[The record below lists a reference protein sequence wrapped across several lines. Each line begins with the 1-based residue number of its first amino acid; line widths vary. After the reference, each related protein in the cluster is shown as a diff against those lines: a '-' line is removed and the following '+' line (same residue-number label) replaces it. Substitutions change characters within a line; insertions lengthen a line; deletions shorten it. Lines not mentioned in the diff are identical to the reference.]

1 MQRQLKAQV
10 VEIMKYRPVVVSPVA
25 IVALFLLL
33 MAPVALALESP
44 SIKSITPSW
53 GPPGTSV
60 TLRGS
65 NFGTSGE
72 VWVRYYQSPTTLR
85 TFVTHTDS
93 YQNTM
98 VVFRMP
104 TDAVKNTRADI
115 WIGGGYYDSNVVHFQ
130 FKDSNTPVLE
140 SVSPN
145 PCPAGGKLTIKG
157 SNFGD
162 VRAIDEYLKFENTDP
177 GGPSFNIEAFPSW
190 GNYRVVTTPLPSYK
204 GTFKIIYCKGMTVPS
219 PYGEVGA
226 GDITVTINND
236 PVPPQDVVIATSRTW
251 AHDSIGA
258 PSAATKWYLPE
269 GSTANGDETWVLVQN
284 PGGEDA
290 QVKLT
295 YVTETATKD
304 VIGSVPANSR
314 KTYNAA
320 DAFPDNPGISVIV
333 GSNVPVVAEK
343 AVYGNNRNWGHDSI
357 GASMLSNLWYLAE
370 GCTAEGFTTRVS
382 VMNPNTTSAKV
393 TLTYM
398 TGAGPVAG
406 PSETLPANSRKS
418 YDVGT
423 AVPSQWSVST
433 QVTSDQPV
441 VAERAM
447 FGNRGTWAHDSIGAR
462 ALFKTWYLAEG
473 CTGPSFETWVLV
485 QNPNDEPANVSLT
498 YMTPSGATPGPTAII
513 APQSRQTFD
522 VSTTVP
528 GAWQVSTKVT
538 SDQPVVAERAMY
550 GNNRVWATD
559 SIGIA
564 NPGTKRY
571 LAEGCTLPGFETWVL
586 VQNPNDEPAGVTLTY
601 MTPSGAVRGPSE
613 TLPANSRKTYNVADT
628 VNGCTEVSTMVV
640 SNSGVTAERAMYG
653 DPK

>member
-1 MQRQLKAQV
+1 MRRQLKAQV
-10 VEIMKYRPVVVSPVA
+10 VEIMKLRLVVVSLVTF
-25 IVALFLLL
+25 VVLVVLL
-33 MAPVALALESP
+33 MPPAALALASP
-44 SIKSITPSW
+44 SITSITPSS

-98 VVFRMP
+98 VVFSMP
-104 TDAVKNTRADI
+104 ADAVNNTRADI
-115 WIGGGYYDSNVVHFQ
+115 WIGGGSYDSNVVVFQ
-130 FKDSNTPVLE
+130 FGTPTLT

-145 PCPAGGKLTIKG
+145 PCPVGGKLTIKG

-162 VRAIDEYLKFENTDP
+162 VRGLDEYLKFENNDP
-177 GGPSFNIEAFPSW
+177 AGPDFDMRDFPSW
-190 GNYRVVTTPLPSYK
+190 GNGRVVTKPLPNFQ
-204 GTFKIIYCKGMTVPS
+204 GTFKIVVCRGISVPS
-219 PYGEVGA
+219 PYGAVGA
-226 GDITVTINND
+226 GDVTVTIND
-236 PVPPQDVVIATSRTW
+236 GPVPPQDVVQTTSRTW

-258 PSAATKWYLPE
+258 PSAAKKWYLPE

-284 PGGEDA
+284 PGGQDA

-304 VIGSVPANSR
+304 VTGSVPANSR

-320 DAFPDNPGISVIV
+320 DAFPDNPGVSVVV

-357 GASMLSNLWYLAE
+357 GASMLSNRWYLAE

-382 VMNPNTTSAKV
+382 VMNPNQTSARV

-398 TGAGPVAG
+398 TTAGPVAG
-406 PSETLPANSRKS
+406 PSETLPANSRRS
-418 YDVGT
+418 YNVGT
-423 AVPSQWSVST
+423 TVPGQWSVST

-447 FGNRGTWAHDSIGAR
+447 FGNNGTWAHDSIGVR
-462 ALFKTWYLAEG
+462 ALFNTWYLAEG

-485 QNPNDEPANVSLT
+485 QNPNTEPAHVSLT

-513 APQSRQTFD
+513 APKSRQTFD
-522 VSTTVP
+522 VSKTVP
-528 GAWQVSTKVT
+528 GAWQVSTKVI
-538 SDQPVVAERAMY
+538 SDKPVVAERAMY

-564 NPGTKRY
+564 NPNTKRY
-571 LAEGCTLPGFETWVL
+571 LAEGCTLPGFETWIL
-586 VQNPNDEPAGVTLTY
+586 VQNPNNEPAEVTLTY
-601 MTPSGAVRGPSE
+601 MTPSGSVRGPSE

-628 VNGCTEVSTMVV
+628 VNGCAEVSTMVV
-640 SNSGVTAERAMYG
+640 SDSGVTAERAMYG

>member
-10 VEIMKYRPVVVSPVA
+10 VEIMKYRPVVVSLVA
-25 IVALFLLL
+25 VVALVLLL
-33 MAPVALALESP
+33 MAPVAFALESP

-65 NFGTSGE
+65 DFGASGE

-85 TFVTHTDS
+85 AFVTHTDS

-104 TDAVKNTRADI
+104 ADAVNNTRADI
-115 WIGGGYYDSNVVHFQ
+115 WIGGGSYDSNTVIFQ
-130 FKDSNTPVLE
+130 FKDSNNPTLE

-145 PCPAGGKLTIKG
+145 PFASRSI
-157 SNFGD
+157 
-162 VRAIDEYLKFENTDP
+162 
-177 GGPSFNIEAFPSW
+177 
-190 GNYRVVTTPLPSYK
+190 
-204 GTFKIIYCKGMTVPS
+204 
-219 PYGEVGA
+219 
-226 GDITVTINND
+226 VTINGTNFPD
-236 PVPPQDVVIATSRTW
+236 VRGLEDRVVIRSKTSGTEYQPESYPVWSIGQIKIRVPQLVADIYDFIVSIKQENERVEPNWGGTSDNEPAPPQDVVQPTSRTW

-295 YVTETATKD
+295 YVTGTATRD
-304 VIGSVPANSR
+304 VAGSVPANSR

-320 DAFPDNPGISVIV
+320 DAFPDNPGVSVIV
-333 GSNVPVVAEK
+333 ESNVPVVAEK

-357 GASMLSNLWYLAE
+357 GASMLSNQWYLAE

-382 VMNPNTTSAKV
+382 VMNPNTTLAKV
-393 TLTYM
+393 SLTYM
-398 TGAGPVAG
+398 TAAGPVAG
-406 PSETLPANSRKS
+406 PSETLPANSRGS
-418 YDVGT
+418 YDVGA
-423 AVPSQWSVST
+423 AVPGQWSVST

-447 FGNRGTWAHDSIGAR
+447 FGNNGTWAHDSIGVR

-498 YMTPSGATPGPTAII
+498 YMTPSGATPGPAAII

-586 VQNPNDEPAGVTLTY
+586 VQNPNDEPAQVTLTY

-613 TLPANSRKTYNVADT
+613 TLPANSRKSYNVADT
-628 VNGCTEVSTMVV
+628 VNGCTEVSTMLV
-640 SNSGVTAERAMYG
+640 SDSGVTAERAMYG